1 MSFLKRVLIRSILKL
16 HFYEYFFPGPK
27 DRAKYFVEKVA
38 EDNMKNTTDIL
49 IDIKETMKDTNDIF
63 ILIDNLVSS
72 LKDGREEL
80 CILDPKDAAEKA
92 AEDNMKDTKVKIL
105 LIFHYAANNAAEKA
119 GGNSAEKAAIYRKI
133 FADLYHT
140 QYFAIIEAYK
150 KAAEKPKNL

>member
-1 MSFLKRVLIRSILKL
+1 VYVRSILKL
-16 HFYEYFFPGPK
+16 HFYEYFFPGSK

-105 LIFHYAANNAAEKA
+105 LIFHYAANNAAEKT
-119 GGNSAEKAAIYRKI
+119 AIYRKI

-140 QYFAIIEAYK
+140 QYFAIVEAYK